1 MLPNDPKAPQINPE
15 ISGHRELPPVE
26 SLQANNP
33 TPFDSSNA
41 PTIKVHKNHM
51 PLIPIIIAVLVGIVL
66 IAAATAIYISTRKT
80 TSPETETPSVS
91 EVEKGKVSP
100 EDIDTT
106 NKSIDQNLNTTN
118 DSTDFR
124 TEDLLD
130 STLGL

>member
-1 MLPNDPKAPQINPE
+1 MLPNDPKTPQVNPD
-15 ISGHRELPPVE
+15 ISGHQELPPI
-26 SLQANNP
+26 
-33 TPFDSSNA
+33 DSFHTNDGLPSSPA
-41 PTIKVHKNHM
+41 IPVVKTHKNHP
-51 PLIPIIIAVLVGIVL
+51 PLVPIVIAIIVGLVL
-66 IAAATAIYISTRKT
+66 IAAATVVYISTRKT
-80 TSPETETPSVS
+80 PAPQTETPATS

-118 DSTDFR
+118 DSSDFK